1 MNTLSCRS
9 GRECA
14 PTPNTRA
21 QTPMTS
27 KRCGA
32 FKRSWT
38 RSVRGDVYRL
48 RAARDAAGPEQQ
60 GLRYAVVLQSDD
72 LNLSTA
78 IVAPTS
84 TRAHLYVFR
93 PEVTVRGTP
102 TRLML
107 DQLRSVDRE
116 KAIGDR
122 VGRLSP
128 DEMSEVN
135 RLLRAVLDIL

>member
-1 MNTLSCRS
+1 
-9 GRECA
+9 
-14 PTPNTRA
+14 
-21 QTPMTS
+21 MTS
-27 KRCGA
+27 PRYDVS
-32 FKRSWT
+32 RQRWT
-38 RSVRGDVYRL
+38 KSVRGDVHRL
-48 RAARDAAGPEQQ
+48 RAARDAIGHEQQ
-60 GLRYAVVLQSDD
+60 GPRYAVVLQSDD

-84 TRAHLYVFR
+84 TRAHPYVFR

-107 DQLRSVDRE
+107 DQLRAVDRE

-122 VGRLSP
+122 IGRLSP
-128 DEMSEVN
+128 HEMVEVN

>member
-1 MNTLSCRS
+1 M
-9 GRECA
+9 
-14 PTPNTRA
+14 
-21 QTPMTS
+21 
-27 KRCGA
+27 
-32 FKRSWT
+32 
-38 RSVRGDVYRL
+38 RGDVYRP
-48 RAARDAAGPEQQ
+48 RAARDAAGHEQQ
-60 GLRYAVVLQSDD
+60 GRRYAVVLQSDD

-84 TRAHLYVFR
+84 TTAHPYVFR
-93 PEVTVRGTP
+93 PEVTVRGEP

-107 DQLRSVDRE
+107 DQLRAVDVE

-128 DEMSEVN
+128 AEMVEVN